1 MATLLQSVCKH
12 LGPFWQVCG
21 LLQLVGYPS
30 QEYFA
35 DIEMPPMPRKGWDN
49 QTKARLLHPLN
60 KVPRGISAAT
70 EGVSILYYREK
81 TCGSCWDK
89 VHLSKYKTKAINAAL
104 SLITWFFFRVFLP
117 LKQKYW
123 CNTDMW
129 SVRRVSILLPAG
141 RDQHTKLRKFATIL
155 NFVSMSVH

>member
-1 MATLLQSVCKH
+1 MLNGNGYIIAVSMYASRAFLTGLWPVAIGWLSFTRIFLWYWHQCRERAETIRQK
-12 LGPFWQVCG
+12 LG
-21 LLQLVGYPS
+21 S
-30 QEYFA
+30 
-35 DIEMPPMPRKGWDN
+35 M
-49 QTKARLLHPLN
+49 N
-60 KVPRGISAAT
+60 KVPRGFSAAT

-89 VHLSKYKTKAINAAL
+89 VHLSNYKTKAINAAL
-104 SLITWFFFRVFLP
+104 SLITWFFRVFLP